1 MSRHITGCRNKRY
14 VEAHHIHHWSTGGK
28 TSVENLTLLCSHH
41 HTLLHEGGFGI
52 RRDEDGALRFVRGD
66 GRLIPR
72 CGYRLEDMQDEYVVA
87 ERAPERPSMEVRD
100 SARAYPGS
108 LNHLYL
114 RAFT

>member
-1 MSRHITGCRNKRY
+1 MATYSSRSPVRIGLTDEPSIDDLDAAICKLARQISMDTYRL
-14 VEAHHIHHWSTGGK
+14 
-28 TSVENLTLLCSHH
+28 LTLVADH
-41 HTLLHEGGFGI
+41 

-72 CGYRLEDMQDEYVVA
+72 CGYLTW
-87 ERAPERPSMEVRD
+87 PELRTR
-100 SARAYPGS
+100 RAYPGS